1 MMNASDEPVTCTRR
15 PTHKIIYGFFW
26 AMLGAAVVLAL
37 LILLLPGSVFL
48 AISNYLQILAALFA
62 AAALITSRLKCGTP
76 VACVYAA
83 GGFALW
89 GIANIAWYLNVAA
102 GLRALVFPSVIDLG
116 MIASFLVLA
125 IAFKHGFP
133 KAAVSPQLLSGLLA
147 LCLIIP
153 AAVMVTAGI
162 NAATVI
168 TLAYFFACGAFL
180 MIGLKHSMVKNPHLL
195 AGSVLFALAFM
206 IYPLRE
212 MFFADNP
219 VLPVI
224 GTFVTAGFSLM
235 VIGWLSAQ

>member
-1 MMNASDEPVTCTRR
+1 MMNASEQPVACTRR
-15 PTHKIIYGFFW
+15 PTHKVIYGFFW
-26 AMLGAAVVLAL
+26 GMLGASAVLAL

-62 AAALITSRLKCGTP
+62 MVAMITSRLRCGTP
-76 VACVYAA
+76 VACIYAGA
-83 GGFALW
+83 GFGLW

-102 GLRALVFPSVIDLG
+102 GMRSLVFPSIIDLG

-125 IAFKHGFP
+125 IAFRTGFP
-133 KAAVSPQLLSGLLA
+133 GVQVSPHIRSGILGV
-147 LCLIIP
+147 CIIIP
-153 AAVMVTAGI
+153 AAVIVMAGLS
-162 NAATVI
+162 AATIV
-168 TLAYFFACGAFL
+168 TFAYFLACGAFL
-180 MIGLKHSMVKNPHLL
+180 TIGLQHSLAKNPKLL
-195 AGSVLFALAFM
+195 IGSLLFAVTFM

-235 VIGWLSAQ
+235 VIGWLSAA